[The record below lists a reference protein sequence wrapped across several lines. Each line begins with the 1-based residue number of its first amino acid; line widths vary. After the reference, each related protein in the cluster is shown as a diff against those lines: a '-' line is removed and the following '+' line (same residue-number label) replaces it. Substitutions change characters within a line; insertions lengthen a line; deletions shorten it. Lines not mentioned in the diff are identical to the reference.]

1 MTPVSSINRATATKS
16 LSLAFAVGTY
26 ALAFGA
32 ASVAAGF
39 SILQTSLLSL
49 LLFSGASQFA
59 VIGVIGAGGTA
70 LTAIATSTLLG
81 FRNALYGIVMTPIL
95 QVKGF
100 KKVVAA
106 QITIDESTGVALGE
120 EDRGISLQRQGFWL
134 TGFGVFFFWNIFT
147 VIGALSASTINN
159 PAEWGLDTAVPAAFI
174 ALVWPRLKTKND
186 IFLALAA
193 TALALITTP
202 ILPTGLPII
211 ATAGL
216 AVLLGWRVR

>member
-81 FRNALYGIVMTPIL
+81 FRNALYGIVMTPLL
-95 QVKGF
+95 QVKGL
-100 KKVVAA
+100 KRVVAA
-106 QITIDESTGVALGE
+106 QVTIDESTGVALGE
-120 EDRGISLQRQGFWL
+120 EHLGTDAQRHGFWL
-134 TGFGVFFFWNIFT
+134 TGFGVFFFWNTFT
-147 VIGALSASTINN
+147 LIGSLSASAISN
-159 PAEWGLDTAVPAAFI
+159 PAEWGLDAAVPAAFI
-174 ALVWPRLKTKND
+174 ALVWPRLKTRND
-186 IFLALAA
+186 IYLALAA
-193 TALALITTP
+193 TALALLTTP
-202 ILPTGLPII
+202 IFPAGLPII

-216 AVLLGWRVR
+216 AVLLGWRNR